1 MNTAVPVGAERAGAL
16 LAAHQSVLVAFSGGV
31 DSSVLLA
38 LALRACGR
46 ERVLAVTIASPFIPA
61 AEVTAA
67 RALAARL
74 DARHEVLP
82 ADPLSLPQLRDNPAD
97 RCYHCKKM
105 LYSALLALARAR
117 GLAAVVDGSN
127 ADDSR
132 DYRPGSRARQE
143 LGISAPLQ
151 EAGMTKAE
159 VRATAR
165 ALGLP
170 NAEAPALACLA
181 TRFPAGTT
189 LTPEGL
195 ARVAQAEAA
204 VRALGFAAVRVR
216 VHGDLARLEVPP
228 ADLPAAAGRAAEL
241 AAAVHTAGYRYA
253 ALDLDGY
260 RTGSMN
266 G

>member
-1 MNTAVPVGAERAGAL
+1 MTTGLPAAAQRAVERIRTCG
-16 LAAHQSVLVAFSGGV
+16 SVLVAFSGGV

-38 LALRACGR
+38 LALQACGR
-46 ERVLAVTIASPFIPA
+46 EQVLAVTIVSPFIPA
-61 AEVTAA
+61 AEVAA
-67 RALAARL
+67 AQALAAHL
-74 DARHEVLP
+74 DVRHEVLP
-82 ADPLSLPQLRDNPAD
+82 ADPLALPQLRDNPDD

-105 LYSALLALARAR
+105 LYSSLLALARER
-117 GLAAVVDGSN
+117 GLAAVLDGSN

-151 EAGMTKAE
+151 EAGMTKAD

-189 LTPEGL
+189 LTLAGL

-204 VRALGFAAVRVR
+204 VRALGYAAVRVR
-216 VHGDLARLEVPP
+216 DHYPVARLEVPP
-228 ADLPAAAGRAAEL
+228 AEVPAAAARAEEL
-241 AAAVHTAGYRYA
+241 AAALHAAGYRYA